1 MQGRKTRIRIFL
13 GSEGLSER
21 NYGQYLR
28 LIANNHSLPI
38 HIDCNYVTGGG
49 DPLKI
54 VEESSKLMKRN
65 SRNHGDYLVKA
76 IMLDSDK
83 LGRSIDRDN
92 KIRQLISGSDIRL
105 LYSSPNFEAC
115 SMEHFC
121 VLSCTTSQVPLSHSS
136 RPVSIPSMMDPRI
149 PGIETR

>member
-1 MQGRKTRIRIFL
+1 MQGRKTRKRIFL

-76 IMLDSDK
+76 IILDSDK

-105 LYSSPNFEAC
+105 LYSSPNFEAWFDGTFLR
-115 SMEHFC
+115 SFLHYQ
-121 VLSCTTSQVPLSHSS
+121 SSSLSHSS